1 MKKLFFKLFIRIY
14 GYPCRPHIR
23 LALEQRHDYD
33 SLLWRIGMLYV
44 CGDSIPDI
52 SNRNEC
58 TRERVRMILAKLARG
73 VKL

>member
-1 MKKLFFKLFIRIY
+1 
-14 GYPCRPHIR
+14 
-23 LALEQRHDYD
+23 
-33 SLLWRIGMLYV
+33 MLYV